1 MTIETARNAEV
12 LLGRLDEEAHKLADI
27 NEAIDCVFNKNG
39 SIVVFV
45 SNECD
50 ETVNQFEYS
59 KEIATK
65 ILRTMRDDSQ
75 IRINKLKSEIEA
87 M

>member
-12 LLGRLDEEAHKLADI
+12 LLGHLDAESRKLADI
-27 NEAIDCVFNKNG
+27 NESIDCVFNKNG
-39 SIVVFV
+39 NIVVFV

-65 ILRTMRDDSQ
+65 ILRTMRDESQ
-75 IRINKLKSEIEA
+75 IRINKLKSELEA